1 MRMKN
6 IDTAKDYRERKRK
19 HRIWKRIVTGLACA
33 VVFSTTYML
42 ILPALTMEQT
52 TYCGLEEHQHDES
65 CYERQLICGLE
76 ENVPAESDAT
86 EPEVTEPTVE
96 EPEITE
102 PEVTEEPEEEQPEQE
117 SAETEEPEQTDDEE
131 DDTEEPEQEEP
142 VVEEPVEEEPEPSEP
157 EPPVQEQ
164 PAGHVHTDD
173 CYATVLI
180 CQKEE
185 HEHTLECFSDPS
197 ADVETREDWEKT
209 MSDVELTGVL
219 SDDVLAIAE
228 SQIGYTE
235 STKNYQVTEEE
246 QEKGWTRYGAWYGD
260 AYGDWNSYFSDFCLY
275 YAGVPET
282 QMPYGEDCKNWISA
296 LKEREIYHSVN
307 EEYTPEE
314 GDLVFL
320 DQDQDGTADTVGI
333 LSKYDEEIRVIAGDI
348 ENQVKELKLS
358 ANDSSI
364 SGYGTIPDKND
375 ETIDNTSDVADFA
388 DEGIS
393 VAANTDFTFD
403 FTADWDGKQIKDL
416 SATVY
421 YKDKC
426 TYIAEYSDDGTV
438 WTVIKRESATTNKQT
453 LTIELSSGLPELSS
467 ENINRTFRIR
477 ILNANGDK
485 ELEVSPTVML
495 SSLLDQEKSGFSEW
509 LKDTYIQEYEGKEPE
524 TVQELYDAFA
534 LYKDLKTVTIATET
548 QGKDLHAQATVDG
561 GGDYIYAWKYLDEDG
576 NWQSLTDE
584 SSADIN
590 LSRIE
595 VLLNGAKT
603 IRCNIYQTTES
614 GENTLC
620 GTSNELSV
628 NPKRGEYDAAID
640 KINQELNLG
649 DLSINGSLFKDYFY
663 YGAVAEDDRVPF
675 NNSEEYADYLAK
687 LYIDGEIDKVKE
699 AWDYYLYDLYD
710 PDFVNKQKN
719 SGDQILYWPKA
730 SNDSFH
736 ANTDP
741 KIKDLNYNFLENGV
755 DYSSFI
761 TELGKTA
768 TADAAG
774 DSNTERKYDIDI
786 TADVQA
792 KVKAPVAMVLQ
803 IQTSWQMF
811 DLTHANA
818 LKKEGSTSVGACAN
832 NTELGTLYDIK
843 HALMRF
849 ADYMEK
855 ELPGNNLVL
864 GITET
869 RHDTTDSVFNG
880 RDSSGNALY
889 VTNDPEAIRNGLT
902 GWDIFGNCEHVHYGS
917 KALQNAVANLSSN
930 LSGWKDRYGKV
941 IDYKDIQKV
950 AVIIGGPTENNP
962 NQMGYGCELPW
973 STFQTSNLNSVYA
986 IRTNRGTS
994 LNEDGVISWLD
1005 WSKNK
1010 GNTSFND
1017 GNGDTYTKEYVS
1029 TNEDAIFNTL
1039 VQIAKTEMSKKGF
1052 DLEAEDKF
1060 VDNVTVTDT
1069 IQKEF
1074 VLDETKPITAT
1085 IYNKDGSVVEK
1096 RNLKKKDLSIK
1107 ENTDGTTTISYNFG
1121 TVCNKKK
1128 CVLHFGIVAK
1138 EDYIGSNNVY
1148 TNVGTPSLSYRHKN
1162 IDDKGNET
1170 GTTEN
1175 YDVQCTDTPQVN
1187 VPIRYDVVDGDHVT
1201 IPVNTTIDLKTLGKE
1216 IPKKAQDLLDNY
1228 PQINGTLS
1236 YVWVMPDGTRKT
1248 IGDVTVKK
1256 GVLGTFP
1263 DISENFTPTKGGT
1276 YTGKLE
1282 LTFTP
1287 EEVDAD
1293 NSNFSDETTK
1303 TAVNPVTK
1311 SGNVTIDVRDPEVPY
1326 NILVRKVWNNTA
1338 ESDQVPVKFKLLA
1351 NGKEMNKTYEL
1362 NAEYQ
1367 WQLLIKDLPSMV
1379 KNENGEWVPIT
1390 YTVEET
1396 VPDGFQVAYSSDTK
1410 IDDTYGA
1417 RATFVLNISD
1427 GKNDA
1432 SLVRITCTTSDG
1444 IKHTKDFTVNKLE
1457 KNIDYTFE
1465 MDGLPLDENGQPLKI
1480 ESFIYS
1486 VQKKDGNNITIEG
1499 NKVNKWQYSQSTYIS
1514 GTTSTPVLI
1523 MTNTPDGYE
1532 LPKTGGPGT
1541 NLFTFGGLCLT
1552 AGTLMYGYHARR
1564 RRGKGVK

>member
-6 IDTAKDYRERKRK
+6 MDTAKDYRERKRK
-19 HRIWKRIVTGLACA
+19 HWIWKRIVTGLACA

-76 ENVPAESDAT
+76 ETVPAEPDAT
-86 EPEVTEPTVE
+86 EPEVS
-96 EPEITE
+96 
-102 PEVTEEPEEEQPEQE
+102 EEPEEEQPEQE
-117 SAETEEPEQTDDEE
+117 SAEPEEPEQAYDEE
-131 DDTEEPEQEEP
+131 DDTEEETEQEEP

-157 EPPVQEQ
+157 ESPAQEQ

-219 SDDVLAIAE
+219 SDDVIAIAKT
-228 SQIGYTE
+228 QIGYTE
-235 STKNYQVTEEE
+235 STGNYQVTEEG

-260 AYGDWNSYFSDFCLY
+260 AYGDWNSYFTDFCLY
-275 YAGVPET
+275 YAGVPES
-282 QMPYGEDCKNWISA
+282 QIPYGEDCKNWISS

-333 LSKYDEEIRVIAGDI
+333 LSKYDEEIWVIAGDI

-364 SGYGTIPDKND
+364 SGYGAIPDKND
-375 ETIDNTSDVADFA
+375 ESIDNTSNVADFA

-393 VAANTDFTFD
+393 VTANTDFTYD
-403 FTADWDGKQIKDL
+403 FTADWDGTQIKDL
-416 SATVY
+416 SVIVS

-426 TYIAEYSDDGTV
+426 TYIVEYSDDGTA
-438 WTVIKRESATTNKQT
+438 WTEIKRESVTTNNQT

-467 ENINRTFRIR
+467 KNINRTFRIR
-477 ILNANGDK
+477 VLNEKGEK
-485 ELEVSPTVML
+485 ELAQSPAVTL
-495 SSLLDQEKSGFSEW
+495 ISLLDKEKSGFSEW
-509 LKDTYIQEYEGKEPE
+509 LKDTYVQEYEGKEPE
-524 TVQELYDAFA
+524 TVQDLYDAFA

-548 QGKDLHAQATVDG
+548 QENDLHAKATVDVD
-561 GGDYIYAWKYLDEDG
+561 GDYIYVWKYLDEDE
-576 NWQSLTDE
+576 NWQSLTEDT
-584 SSADIN
+584 SADIN
-590 LSRIE
+590 LSKIE

-614 GENTLC
+614 GEKTLC

-628 NPKRGEYDAAID
+628 NPKRDEYDAAIAE
-640 KINQELNLG
+640 INQELNLG
-649 DLSINGSLFKDYFY
+649 DLAINDSLFKDYFY

-687 LYIDGEIDKVKE
+687 LYIEKGIDKVKE

-710 PDFVNKQKN
+710 PDFVKKQEN

-736 ANTDP
+736 ANTNP
-741 KIKDLNYNFLENGV
+741 EVKNLNYDFLENDV

-818 LKKEGSTSVGACAN
+818 LKSDGSTSVGACAN

-869 RHDTTDSVFNG
+869 RHATTDSVFNG
-880 RDSSGNALY
+880 KDSSGKTLY
-889 VTNDPEAIRNGLT
+889 VTNDPEAIRNGLI

-917 KALQNAVANLSSN
+917 TALENAVANLSSN
-930 LSGWKDRYGKV
+930 LSGWKDMYNQV
-941 IDYKDIQKV
+941 INYEDIQKV
-950 AVIIGGPTENNP
+950 AVIIGGPTENNSDE
-962 NQMGYGCELPW
+962 MGYGCTLPW

-994 LNEDGVISWLD
+994 LNEHGVISWLD
-1005 WSKNK
+1005 WSGNK

-1052 DLEAEDKF
+1052 DLNAEDKY

-1074 VLDETKPITAT
+1074 LLDETKPITAT
-1085 IYNKDGSVVEK
+1085 IYNKDGSVMEE
-1096 RNLKKKDLSIK
+1096 RHLEKKDLSIK

-1121 TVCNKKK
+1121 TVYNKKK
-1128 CVLHFGIVAK
+1128 CVLHFGIIAK
-1138 EDYIGSNNVY
+1138 DDYIGSNNVY
-1148 TNVGTPSLSYRHKN
+1148 TNQGTPGLTYTHDKIDSAGNTTGVTESYEV
-1162 IDDKGNET
+1162 DS
-1170 GTTEN
+1170 
-1175 YDVQCTDTPQVN
+1175 TDTPQVN
-1187 VPIRYDVVDGDHVT
+1187 VPIRYDVVDGDHIT
-1201 IPVNTTIDLKTLGKE
+1201 IPVDTTIDLKTLGEE
-1216 IPKKAQDLLDNY
+1216 IPKEVQDLLDNY

-1256 GVLGTFP
+1256 GVPGTFP
-1263 DISENFTPTKGGT
+1263 DISEDFTPTEGGT

-1287 EEVDAD
+1287 EKVDAD
-1293 NSNFSDETTK
+1293 NSNFSDEKTK

-1311 SGNVTIDVRDPEVPY
+1311 SGNITIDVRDPKVPY

-1338 ESDQVPVKFKLLA
+1338 ESSQVPVTFKLLA
-1351 NGKEMNKTYEL
+1351 NGEETDKTYTL
-1362 NAEYQ
+1362 NKDNQ
-1367 WQLLIKDLPSMV
+1367 WQLLIKDLPSM
-1379 KNENGEWVPIT
+1379 KEENEEWIPIT

-1396 VPDGFQVAYSSDTK
+1396 VPDGFQVVYSSDTK
-1410 IDDTYGA
+1410 IDDTYAA
-1417 RATFVLNISD
+1417 RATFVLCLTEKKDKAVII
-1427 GKNDA
+1427 K
-1432 SLVRITCTTSDG
+1432 ITCMTSDDTTYVKEYTVSG
-1444 IKHTKDFTVNKLE
+1444 IDKDN
-1457 KNIDYTFE
+1457 DYTFIME
-1465 MDGLPLDENGQPLKI
+1465 NLPLKDDGTPLPVTSYQF
-1480 ESFIYS
+1480 EL
-1486 VQKKDGNNITIEG
+1486 KDKDNKTIEVKTDKI
-1499 NKVNKWQYSQSTYIS
+1499 NTWSCTQESYIS

-1541 NLFTFGGLCLT
+1541 NLFTFGGLCLI